1 MGYDLHCYIGDNEKK
16 NRLKI
21 ISGLAY
27 VMKGAVS
34 TSVAF
39 TIEYFDKWTEGL
51 PTKKKSSWKIIH
63 LKSFLNLL
71 CHKAQTR

>member
-1 MGYDLHCYIGDNEKK
+1 MEYDLHCYIDDNEKK

-21 ISGLAY
+21 IFGLAY

-39 TIEYFDKWTEGL
+39 TIQYFDKWTEGL
-51 PTKKKSSWKIIH
+51 PALKKKKRV
-63 LKSFLNLL
+63 LKKSY
-71 CHKAQTR
+71 T